1 MIFNKY
7 KKMYE
12 LTLKDLL
19 TSQTKIR
26 DINAELKEYK
36 NKLVSF
42 EIPIK
47 QLSKVLETE
56 ELIGIKTVGDLNCA
70 IFLQKDESDKY
81 TLNAKELENIT
92 KGSLGQLIITIYD
105 DDFKIIKIDNF
116 EVEKENRGI
125 GSLLLDNLFKLGKRY
140 NVVYIKGDLS
150 NVDAADFDKLSYFYN
165 KNGFE
170 VELNEDKATG
180 TIKKE
185 L

>member
-12 LTLKDLL
+12 LTLKDLF

-26 DINAELKEYK
+26 DLNAELKEYK
-36 NKLVSF
+36 SKLVSF
-42 EIPIK
+42 EIPID
-47 QLSKVLETE
+47 QLSNALETE
-56 ELIGIKTVGDLNCA
+56 ELIGIKTIGDLNYA
-70 IFLQKDESDKY
+70 IFLEKNGTNTY
-81 TLNAKELENIT
+81 TLKVKELKNIT
-92 KGSLGQLIITIYD
+92 KESLGDIFFTIHD
-105 DDFKIIKIDNF
+105 MNFKIIKIDDF
-116 EVEKENRGI
+116 QVKKENRGI

-150 NVDAADFDKLSYFYN
+150 NVDAADFDKLSYFYD

-170 VELNEDKATG
+170 VELNEDKAEG
-180 TIKKE
+180 TIKKD

>member
-19 TSQTKIR
+19 TSQIKIR
-26 DINAELKEYK
+26 DLNTELKDYK
-36 NKLVSF
+36 SKLSSL

-56 ELIGIKTVGDLNCA
+56 ELIGIKTIGDLNCA
-70 IFLQKDESDKY
+70 IFLQKDGTNTY
-81 TLNAKELENIT
+81 TLKAKELKNIT
-92 KGSLGQLIITIYD
+92 KELLGDIVFTIHD
-105 DDFKIIKIDNF
+105 MNFKIIKIDDF
-116 EVEKENRGI
+116 QVKKENRGI

-140 NVVYIKGDLS
+140 NVAFIKGDLS
-150 NVDAADFDKLSYFYN
+150 NRDAVNFDKLSYFYD

-170 VELNEDKATG
+170 VELNEDKADG